1 MGAILACSLYPESNA
16 RTLTS
21 RYAITSKHL
30 GKGAF
35 AVVREGVELDTEM
48 PVAVKIIQKKGSNEL
63 HLHISSISI
72 HVLLHGR
79 IEEQC

>member
-1 MGAILACSLYPESNA
+1 MGGILACSLYPEMNG

-35 AVVREGVELDTEM
+35 AVVREGIELDTEM
-48 PVAVKIIQKKGSNEL
+48 PVAVKIIQKKGIGSTCSADYL
-63 HLHISSISI
+63 HRDVFH
-72 HVLLHGR
+72 
-79 IEEQC
+79 

>member
-1 MGAILACSLYPESNA
+1 MGGILACSLYPEMGM

-35 AVVREGVELDTEM
+35 AVVREGIELDTEM
-48 PVAVKIIQKKGSNEL
+48 PVAIKIIQKKGNFSC
-63 HLHISSISI
+63 ISI
-72 HVLLHGR
+72 EV
-79 IEEQC
+79 C